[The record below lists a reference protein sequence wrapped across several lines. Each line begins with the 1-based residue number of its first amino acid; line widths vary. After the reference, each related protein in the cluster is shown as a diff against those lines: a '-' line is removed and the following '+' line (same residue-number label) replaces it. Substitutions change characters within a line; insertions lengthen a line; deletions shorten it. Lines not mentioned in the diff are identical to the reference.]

1 MRMNWVDTNRLKYA
15 FGFALYFIG
24 IFVAVMIALEL
35 SILQIPFTINGFQ
48 VKMIGFP
55 WLTEQVADST
65 GLWRMPSY
73 SQQFPNVYFFNYGE
87 ALIVSIVL
95 FIIGKKLRQYSENVY
110 LKNQSS
116 FLSKAGFIS
125 TIISM
130 FVLLYFWVRMTVL
143 WNTYVFGNT
152 VYYPATTPPPT
163 TQWLQQFGLSL
174 SIHLRPYTGGLPL
187 RVNTSTI
194 PLSIGLIFDAPLYIT
209 ALFLFISIITWKY
222 FGQVQKKVGA

>member
-1 MRMNWVDTNRLKYA
+1 M
-15 FGFALYFIG
+15 
-24 IFVAVMIALEL
+24 AVMIALEL

-65 GLWRMPSY
+65 GLWRMPGY

-95 FIIGKKLRQYSENVY
+95 FMIGRQLRPYSENIY
-110 LKNQSS
+110 LKNQRP

-125 TIISM
+125 VIISV

-174 SIHLRPYTGGLPL
+174 SINLRPYAGGLAL
-187 RVNTSTI
+187 RVNTSTV
-194 PLSIGLIFDAPLYIT
+194 PLSVGLRLDAPLYIA
-209 ALFLFISIITWKY
+209 ALFLFISIIVWKY
-222 FGQVQKKVGA
+222 FGQVQKRLVLKCI

>member
-1 MRMNWVDTNRLKYA
+1 MEINRLKYA
-15 FGFALYFIG
+15 IGFALYFIG

-35 SILQIPFTINGFQ
+35 SVLSIPFSIGGFQ

-55 WLTEQVADST
+55 WLTEQLADST
-65 GLWRMPSY
+65 GLWRMPGY

-87 ALIVSIVL
+87 ALIVSVVL
-95 FIIGKKLRQYSENVY
+95 LMIGMEFKQYSEKVY
-110 LKNQSS
+110 LQNRRP
-116 FLSKAGFIS
+116 FLSKAGFIGA
-125 TIISM
+125 ILSM

-174 SIHLRPYTGGLPL
+174 SINLKPYAGGLAL

-194 PLSIGLIFDAPLYIT
+194 PLTVGLRFDAPLYIA
-209 ALFLFISIITWKY
+209 ALFFFISIIVWKY
-222 FGQVQKKVGA
+222 FG

>member
-1 MRMNWVDTNRLKYA
+1 MEINRLKYA
-15 FGFALYFIG
+15 IGFALYFIG
-24 IFVAVMIALEL
+24 IFMAVMIALEL

-87 ALIVSIVL
+87 ALIVSIAL
-95 FIIGKKLRQYSENVY
+95 FMIGRGFRQYSEEVY
-110 LKNQSS
+110 LNNQKG
-116 FLSKAGFIS
+116 FLSKAGFIG
-125 TIISM
+125 TILSVV
-130 FVLLYFWVRMTVL
+130 VLLYFWVRMTVL

-174 SIHLRPYTGGLPL
+174 SIHLRPYTGGLVF
-187 RVNTSTI
+187 RVNTSTVPI
-194 PLSIGLIFDAPLYIT
+194 SVGLRLDAPLYIA
-209 ALFLFISIITWKY
+209 ALFLFISIIIWKY
-222 FGQVQKKVGA
+222 FG